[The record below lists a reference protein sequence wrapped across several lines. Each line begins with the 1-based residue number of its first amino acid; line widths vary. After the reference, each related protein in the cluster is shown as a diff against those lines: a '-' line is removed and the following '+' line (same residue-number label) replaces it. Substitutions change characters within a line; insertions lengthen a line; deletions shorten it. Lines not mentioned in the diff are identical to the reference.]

1 MIPYIKYK
9 YIYINGRFLTT
20 PITGINRFAYELCR
34 LLSHFINLTIIVP
47 KSQLCPEYDISTLNI
62 IEFGNFKSHL
72 WEQIDLPL
80 FLLNK
85 KNYLLLNFSGLG
97 PILCKSKI
105 STIHDVSF
113 LHNPQWFTRGYYL
126 FYKILTPQII
136 KTSRAILTVSE
147 FSKNEILKYYKVN
160 PSKLHVIY
168 NAVTKMPVNNIPVD
182 NHEKYI
188 LTVGS
193 LDPRKNFKTLIQAF
207 SNDELK
213 HMELRIVGDS
223 NKIFGELG
231 YNVHDFPN
239 VKFLGRISEEEIRT
253 QYHNALLFI
262 LPSLYEG
269 FGIPPLEALSSG
281 CDIGISDIP
290 VFREIFGNAAI
301 YFNSN
306 NPNDISDKINK
317 YLRGEIKINQ
327 VEKKKILNKY
337 SWESS
342 AKKILSII
350 ANI

>member
-1 MIPYIKYK
+1 MNKYK
-9 YIYINGRFLTT
+9 KIYINGRFLTT
-20 PITGINRFAYELCR
+20 PIAGINRFAYELCKI
-34 LLSHFINLTIIVP
+34 LSDFINLTIIVP
-47 KSQLCPEYDISTLNI
+47 KSQLYPEYDISTLNI

-113 LHNPQWFTRGYYL
+113 LHHPQWFSREYYL
-126 FYKILTPQII
+126 FYRILTPLII

-147 FSKNEILKYYKVN
+147 FSKSEILKYYKPN

-168 NAVTKMPVNNIPVD
+168 NAVTKMPVNNISVD

-213 HMELRIVGDS
+213 HVELRIVGAS
-223 NKIFGELG
+223 NKVFGELG
-231 YNVHDFPN
+231 YNVQDFPN
-239 VKFLGRISEEEIRT
+239 VKFLGRISEEELKT
-253 QYHNALLFI
+253 QYYNALLFI

-269 FGIPPLEALSSG
+269 FGIPPLEALYSG
-281 CDIGISDIP
+281 CDIAISDIP

-301 YFNSN
+301 YFN
-306 NPNDISDKINK
+306 PNDAKDISAKIAK
-317 YLRGEIKINQ
+317 YLRGEIKIKQ
-327 VEKKKILNKY
+327 VEKTKVQNKY
-337 SWESS
+337 SWEFS
-342 AKKILSII
+342 AHKILSLIS
-350 ANI
+350 NI